1 MPKTT
6 HCFWDIYC
14 SHPHLSYLFPLFLPF
29 TFISFHLDIWIL
41 FHYQSF
47 NPYLSALFI
56 INFTLYLLFS
66 TRTSAFKIIEV
77 VPRNLIIF
85 IFLGMQVASLLAK
98 LFIPLSHSE
107 AGQKAVNPGLTPEL
121 LLQPMVA
128 ILSDQAENE
137 SDVPGK
143 YLSHLFLKIH
153 SFQAYGGNI
162 EFIFWY

>member
-1 MPKTT
+1 M
-6 HCFWDIYC
+6 
-14 SHPHLSYLFPLFLPF
+14 
-29 TFISFHLDIWIL
+29 
-41 FHYQSF
+41 
-47 NPYLSALFI
+47 
-56 INFTLYLLFS
+56 
-66 TRTSAFKIIEV
+66 
-77 VPRNLIIF
+77 
-85 IFLGMQVASLLAK
+85 LAK

-143 YLSHLFLKIH
+143 YLSHIFLKMH

-162 EFIFWY
+162 ECIF